1 MGYTNLKAA
10 LDAVVKTNGQQQI
23 TGSNLNQVMTQLL
36 QGVDIADR
44 ANGVDTTGMTYK
56 ILKGSSSFA
65 SQVTGTNTIYE
76 IRDNFNLNG
85 GSFSMPQGCILVF
98 NGGKLSNGTLTGN
111 RTTIVAADVQVFDT
125 ITFSG
130 TFFGGMNACWIG
142 AKDGDSTFDNS
153 AIIQKWFD
161 GIAACFKELY
171 FPLGSY
177 YFLSTATLTSDR
189 RNLVLNGV
197 NSTFLV
203 NIDDD
208 ENGNGKYFL
217 ALSNSG
223 SGSSGEQFR
232 IKDVII
238 KNNRQTST
246 TQLTKTR
253 AVLFDRTQRFCVSNV
268 QVWYFDIAFYLIDI
282 WYGMFDNNTI
292 LRKNRV
298 GILADGQTSYE
309 TNTIELLNVDFAGVT
324 REAVAAVWEQESGES
339 DADYLTRTASVG
351 FDAYTLLQGVSLRG
365 CVFEGYDYGVRANWK
380 KRPSSNSSLSGGAFS
395 IEGCYFEAGRI
406 EDIYVGKGNANS
418 VGSGSYYYR
427 FTHDISVSGCRFF
440 TLKHAYMYGVMA
452 FIHSNQ
458 AFTLKVD
465 GDSSVT
471 SVVDYQGAVTIDGL
485 VGSTAIVHRIGGRP
499 QTILQSNGSSSVPST
514 NFQKLQ
520 QTRRYG
526 EVVSRLN
533 GYSRTASSAGDN
545 NVRFK
550 AWNFETQ
557 PGVKYAVD
565 ILPYS
570 CFKDGINSFSRLL
583 VPSGN
588 RLMPVQCSEDY
599 QFRALNSVGGISL
612 FEFIRRWKA
621 GTAYTGLVQ
630 NLFPY
635 EVTAN
640 PADGTIKS
648 ASGTLVGFG
657 TAALGSI
664 VTTSYSN
671 GYFVFVD
678 ALIIARISYSKI
690 KQYADMMQCGRTYGE
705 LRSGI
710 DESSTYTAYLSCYG
724 SNANM
729 ANVQKRI
736 NAVYWDTTNQKL
748 MIYDGFDWVEMT
760 SPFQRYY
767 FKDYGVKLAERATM
781 ADLPGQTFTNYATGI
796 TYTFAFRQRNNY
808 KWIPSI
814 GMVDSLDHPNGYSDD
829 NTLDYANELSLG
841 EMVMYNG
848 ALYKWNG
855 TQLVAM

>member
-1 MGYTNLKAA
+1 MGYTNLKSI
-10 LDAVVKTNGQQQI
+10 LDTNIKTNGSQSI
-23 TGSNLNQVMTQLL
+23 TGAKLNQVMTQLL

-44 ANGVDTTGMTYK
+44 ANGTDTTGMTYK
-56 ILKGSSSFA
+56 ILKSSSSFA
-65 SQVTGTNTIYE
+65 DQVTGTNTIYE

-153 AIIQKWFD
+153 DIIQKWFD

-189 RNLVLNGV
+189 RNLVLNGCS
-197 NSTFLV
+197 STFLV

-217 ALSNSG
+217 SLSNSG

-268 QVWYFDIAFYLIDI
+268 QVWYFDIAFHLIDI

-339 DADYLTRTASVG
+339 DEDYLTRTASVG
-351 FDAYTLLQGVSLRG
+351 FDAYTLLQGVGLRG
-365 CVFEGYDYGVRANWK
+365 CIFEGCDYGVRTNWK
-380 KRPSSNSSLSGGAFS
+380 KRSSAHSNLHGGAFS
-395 IEGCYFEAGRI
+395 IVGCYFEANRA
-406 EDIYVGKGNANS
+406 EDIYIGKGNADS

-427 FTHDISVSGCRFF
+427 FTHDISVSDCRFY
-440 TLKHAYMYGVMA
+440 TTKHVYMHGVVA

-458 AFTLKVD
+458 KFTLKVVGD
-465 GDSSVT
+465 GIAT
-471 SVVDYQGAVTIDGL
+471 SVVDYEGDVTIDGS
-485 VGSTAIVHRIGGRP
+485 VGASATLHKIGGRN
-499 QTILQSNGSSSVPST
+499 TSVKNATGSDSIPTT
-514 NFQKLQ
+514 NFQRLQ
-520 QTRRYG
+520 QTRSYG
-526 EVVSRLN
+526 MLTSMLD
-533 GYSRTASSAGDN
+533 GYSRTSSSSCST

-550 AWNFETQ
+550 PWNFETQ
-557 PGVKYAVD
+557 PGVKYAFD
-565 ILPYS
+565 ILPYTNFRDDVNNYS
-570 CFKDGINSFSRLL
+570 KLL
-583 VPSGN
+583 VPSGGKLLSVN
-588 RLMPVQCSEDY
+588 CSADY
-599 QFRALNSVGGISL
+599 QFRALNCNGSITL
-612 FEFIRRWKA
+612 YEFMRRWKA
-621 GTAYTGLVQ
+621 GITYTGTIQ
-630 NLFPY
+630 NLFPF

-640 PADGTIKS
+640 PTDGTIKNS
-648 ASGTLVGFG
+648 SGTIVGFG
-657 TAALGSI
+657 SAALGTTI
-664 VTTSYSN
+664 TTSYTTS
-671 GYFVFVD
+671 YLVFID
-678 ALIIARISYSKI
+678 ALVWVRISYSKI
-690 KQYADMMQCGRTYGE
+690 KQFADILQCGRTYSE
-705 LRSGI
+705 LRGDINASV
-710 DESSTYTAYLSCYG
+710 TYTAYLSCYG

-748 MIYDGFDWVEMT
+748 MIYNGFEWVEMT

-767 FKDYGVKLAERATM
+767 YKDYGVKLAERATM

-796 TYTFAFRQRNNY
+796 TYTFAFRPNNNY

>member
-1 MGYTNLKAA
+1 MGYTNLKSI
-10 LDAVVKTNGQQQI
+10 LDTNIKTNGSQSI
-23 TGSNLNQVMTQLL
+23 TGAKLNQVMTQLL

-44 ANGVDTTGMTYK
+44 ANGTDTTGMTYK
-56 ILKGSSSFA
+56 ILKSSSSFA
-65 SQVTGTNTIYE
+65 DQVTGTNTIYE

-161 GIAACFKELY
+161 GIASCFKELY

-217 ALSNSG
+217 SLSNSG

-268 QVWYFDIAFYLIDI
+268 QVWYFDIAFHLIDI

-292 LRKNRV
+292 IRKNRV
-298 GILADGQTSYE
+298 GILADGGSTYE

-351 FDAYTLLQGVSLRG
+351 FDAYTLLQGVGLRG
-365 CVFEGYDYGVRANWK
+365 CVFEGCDYGVRANWRK
-380 KRPSSNSSLSGGAFS
+380 KGSSHYSPKGGAFS
-395 IEGCYFEAGRI
+395 IDGCYFEANRA
-406 EDIYVGKGNANS
+406 EDIYIGKGNADS
-418 VGSGSYYYR
+418 FGSGSYYYK
-427 FTHDISVSGCRFF
+427 FTHEMSVSNCRFF
-440 TLKHAYMYGVMA
+440 TLKHVYMYGVIA
-452 FIHSNQ
+452 FVHSNQ
-458 AFTLKVD
+458 AFSLQVA
-465 GDSSVT
+465 GDANVT
-471 SVVDYQGAVTIDGL
+471 SVVDYEGDVTIDGN
-485 VGSTAIVHRIGGRP
+485 VGATATLHKIGGRP
-499 QTILQSNGSSSVPST
+499 ETMRQSNGTLST
-514 NFQKLQ
+514 PANNFQRLQ
-520 QTRRYG
+520 QTRSYG
-526 EVVSRLN
+526 VLTSRLN
-533 GYSRTASSAGDN
+533 GYSRSANTAGDN
-545 NVRFK
+545 NVKFK
-550 AWNFETQ
+550 SWNFETQ
-557 PGVKYAVD
+557 PGVKYGFD
-565 ILPYS
+565 ILPYTN
-570 CFKDGINSFSRLL
+570 FRDDVNSFSKLL

-588 RLMPVQCSEDY
+588 NILPVECAEGLQL
-599 QFRALNSVGGISL
+599 RALNCNGSISL
-612 FEFIRRWKA
+612 YEFIRRWRA
-621 GTAYTGLVQ
+621 GTAYTGSVQ
-630 NLFPY
+630 NLFPF
-635 EVTAN
+635 EVTAD
-640 PADGTIKS
+640 PTQGTIKN

-657 TAALGSI
+657 TAALGSTI
-664 VTTSYSN
+664 TTSYTT
-671 GYFVFVD
+671 GTYFFAD
-678 ALIIARISYSKI
+678 ALIWVRISYSRI
-690 KQYADMMQCGRTYGE
+690 KQSADHLQNGRNYSE
-705 LRSGI
+705 LRGNI
-710 DESSTYTAYLSCYG
+710 DQSSINYLSCYG
-724 SNANM
+724 SNSNM

-748 MIYDGFDWVEMT
+748 MIYNGFEWVEMT

-767 FKDYGVKLAERATM
+767 YKAYGVKLAERATM
-781 ADLPGQTFTNYATGI
+781 ADIPGQTFTNYATGI
-796 TYTFAFRQRNNY
+796 TYTFAFRPNNNY